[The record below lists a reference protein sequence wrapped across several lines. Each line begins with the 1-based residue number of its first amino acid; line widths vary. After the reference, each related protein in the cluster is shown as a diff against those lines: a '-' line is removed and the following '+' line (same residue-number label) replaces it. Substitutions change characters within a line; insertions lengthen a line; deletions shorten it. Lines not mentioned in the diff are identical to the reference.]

1 MEKYLIMS
9 LTINAKDEPMLRFDK
24 EPECRELLNNLPLD
38 ELMLAA
44 ILLMKRYPKS
54 IPSNKKALIQI
65 CIDELASIKWSNRET
80 VLRRS
85 IERIQKHA
93 TNADEARWIK
103 DPMPKRLEE
112 FLRNQ
117 TNFDWINVDGIS
129 NTKHF
134 LMMHNIEVILWHD
147 GDSNS
152 RKEPTELRALKNE
165 WSRIE
170 SLNELKGVKKENYKD
185 FLEHFSKE
193 YKKIALENEVRNAL
207 RKVNSTHLETIED
220 ALIWLDLFSDNP
232 LERSAITDKILKS
245 WQQKQYRKTSGKIQK
260 NFNLSE
266 ATISAFKKLVD
277 KHNLN
282 ETEIITILIKEELRN
297 DLYIK
302 EVLTRAKALQRAIE
316 GE

>member
-1 MEKYLIMS
+1 MN

-44 ILLMKRYPKS
+44 ILLMKRNPKS
-54 IPSNKKALIQI
+54 IPSNKKALIQT
-65 CIDELASIKWSNRET
+65 CINELASIKWVSEKKRLTNTLE
-80 VLRRS
+80 S
-85 IERIQKHA
+85 IQEYA
-93 TNADEARWIK
+93 STADESQWIK
-103 DPMPKRLEE
+103 DPMPKRLEA

-117 TNFDWINVDGIS
+117 LYFEWIDTDGIS
-129 NTKHF
+129 NKKQF
-134 LMMHNIEVILWHD
+134 LMMYNLEVILWHD
-147 GDSNS
+147 GDRNS
-152 RKEPTELRALKNE
+152 RKEPTNLRALKNE

-170 SLNELKGVKKENYKD
+170 SLNELKGVKKANYKD

-193 YKKIALENEVRNAL
+193 YKKIALENEGRNAL

-266 ATISAFKKLVD
+266 ATISTFKKLVD

>member
-1 MEKYLIMS
+1 MS
-9 LTINAKDEPMLRFDK
+9 SSLDTKDEAKLRFDE
-24 EPECRELLNNLPLD
+24 EPECRELLKNLQLD

-44 ILLMKRYPKS
+44 VLLSERYPKS
-54 IPSNKKALIQI
+54 IPKDKNALIQT
-65 CIDELASIKWSNRET
+65 CINELASIKWVSEKKMLTNTLE
-80 VLRRS
+80 S
-85 IERIQKHA
+85 IQEYA
-93 TNADEARWIK
+93 STADQSQWIK
-103 DPMPKRLEE
+103 DPMPKRLEA

-117 TNFDWINVDGIS
+117 LSYEWIDTDGIS
-129 NTKHF
+129 NKKQF
-134 LMMHNIEVILWHD
+134 LMMYNLEVIR
-147 GDSNS
+147 S
-152 RKEPTELRALKNE
+152 RRRSRRDRRGSQSSLRELKND

-266 ATISAFKKLVD
+266 ATISTFKKLVD

-282 ETEIITILIKEELRN
+282 ETEIITILINEELKN
-297 DLYIK
+297 DIYIK
-302 EVLTRAKALQRAIE
+302 EVLNRANALQRAIN

>member
-1 MEKYLIMS
+1 MS
-9 LTINAKDEPMLRFDK
+9 SSLDTKDEAKLRFDE
-24 EPECRELLNNLPLD
+24 EPECRELLKNLQLD

-44 ILLMKRYPKS
+44 VLLSERYPKS
-54 IPSNKKALIQI
+54 IPKDKNALIQT
-65 CIDELASIKWSNRET
+65 CINELASIKWVSKKKTLTNTLE
-80 VLRRS
+80 S
-85 IERIQKHA
+85 IQEYA
-93 TNADEARWIK
+93 STADQSQWIK
-103 DPMPKRLEE
+103 DPMPKRLEA

-117 TNFDWINVDGIS
+117 LSYEWIDTDGIS
-129 NTKHF
+129 NKKQF
-134 LMMHNIEVILWHD
+134 LMMYNLEVIR
-147 GDSNS
+147 S
-152 RKEPTELRALKNE
+152 RRGSRRDRRGSQSSLRELKND

-170 SLNELKGVKKENYKD
+170 SLNELKGVKKANYKD

-193 YKKIALENEVRNAL
+193 YKKIALENEGRNAL

-220 ALIWLDLFSDNP
+220 ALIWLDLFSHNS

-266 ATISAFKKLVD
+266 ATISTFKKLVD

>member
-1 MEKYLIMS
+1 MS
-9 LTINAKDEPMLRFDK
+9 SSLDTKDEAKLRFDE
-24 EPECRELLNNLPLD
+24 EPECRELLKNLQLD

-44 ILLMKRYPKS
+44 VLLSERYPKS
-54 IPSNKKALIQI
+54 IPKDKNALIQT
-65 CIDELASIKWSNRET
+65 CINELASIKWVSEKKRLTNTLE
-80 VLRRS
+80 S
-85 IERIQKHA
+85 IQEYA
-93 TNADEARWIK
+93 STADQSQWIK
-103 DPMPKRLEE
+103 DPMPKRLEA

-117 TNFDWINVDGIS
+117 LSYEWIDTDGIS
-129 NTKHF
+129 NKKQF
-134 LMMHNIEVILWHD
+134 LMMYNLEVIR
-147 GDSNS
+147 S
-152 RKEPTELRALKNE
+152 REGSRRDRRGSQSSLRKLKND

-170 SLNELKGVKKENYKD
+170 SLNELKGVKKANYKD

-193 YKKIALENEVRNAL
+193 YKKIALENEGRNAL

-266 ATISAFKKLVD
+266 ATISTFKKLVD

-282 ETEIITILIKEELRN
+282 ETEIITILINEELKN
-297 DLYIK
+297 DIYIK
-302 EVLTRAKALQRAIE
+302 EVLNRANALQRAIN